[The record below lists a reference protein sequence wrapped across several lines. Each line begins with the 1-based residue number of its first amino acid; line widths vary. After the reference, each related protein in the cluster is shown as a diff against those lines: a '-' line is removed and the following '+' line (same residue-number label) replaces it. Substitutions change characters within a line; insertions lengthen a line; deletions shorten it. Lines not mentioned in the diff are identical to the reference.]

1 VERRLAITYIVS
13 ATTTFGIACV
23 AIATASGG
31 LFVSAEPKPGPGK
44 QVEIVDDYIVVHS
57 STTVLAA
64 DTPSPKSALTRAP
77 LPPSAVIAPAPAP
90 AVAPAEAVTA
100 DAPLS
105 ETPPTAAPASAKVPD
120 EDPAPAPA
128 PSPSAESD
136 DQPEPASAPAITN
149 KPAAPASGPAA
160 RPPVPPGCHDPEF
173 SHGTWKCDDD

>member
-31 LFVSAEPKPGPGK
+31 LFASAEPKPAPGK
-44 QVEIVDDYIVVHS
+44 QEIVDDYIVVHS

-64 DTPSPKSALTRAP
+64 DAADPGAVDPRPKSALTRAP
-77 LPPSAVIAPAPAP
+77 LPAAAATAAPALAP
-90 AVAPAEAVTA
+90 PEAVTA

-120 EDPAPAPA
+120 EAPAPA
-128 PSPSAESD
+128 PSFESD
-136 DQPEPASAPAITN
+136 DEPVPAPAPAATSE
-149 KPAAPASGPAA
+149 PAAPASGPAA